1 MFHFLPFAG
10 TGRWSSP
17 CTSLSFHRHRW
28 LPSRFLQRTYKRPK
42 PLAALLDLDATLR
55 DAHSVREPETQGP
68 LCSRLRPGSFR
79 LSTVLVLRVVTW
91 RDGLQPK
98 LGVVTFHVRFLPL
111 NPAASTP
118 TISKDGFGTLIPLS
132 ASRST
137 LVVSHH
143 FGGLLRSD
151 SAGLLHPAA
160 GHEVRHVS
168 QFTRRSDE
176 SVGPRS

>member
-1 MFHFLPFAG
+1 MILTPRCVTPTRLA
-10 TGRWSSP
+10 
-17 CTSLSFHRHRW
+17 SL
-28 LPSRFLQRTYKRPK
+28 L
-42 PLAALLDLDATLR
+42 TLR
-55 DAHSVREPETQGP
+55 SLR
-68 LCSRLRPGSFR
+68 SRLRPGSFR
-79 LSTVLVLRVVTW
+79 PSTVLALRVVTW